1 MHPDLHGA
9 CVVVYARLVWV
20 ELPVRGPRF
29 DGCGQFSEFC
39 LLIDEIVIE
48 FDLAHRSAA
57 IRQEVLIV
65 LEVVE
70 VAEGGLLGFF
80 VE

>member
-29 DGCGQFSEFC
+29 DGCGQFSEFG
-39 LLIDEIVIE
+39 LLIDKVIVKLY
-48 FDLAHRSAA
+48 LAHRSAA

>member
-29 DGCGQFSEFC
+29 DGRGQFSEFC
-39 LLIDEIVIE
+39 LLIDEIVVE
-48 FDLAHRSAA
+48 FDLTHRSAA

>member
-1 MHPDLHGA
+1 MYPDLHGA
-9 CVVVYARLVWV
+9 CVVIYARLVRV

-48 FDLAHRSAA
+48 FDFAHRSAA
-57 IRQEVLIV
+57 IRQKVLIV

-70 VAEGGLLGFF
+70 VAKGGLLGFF